1 MNTDR
6 SIKPVRNFAFITN
19 HLRSGG
25 ILQACSI
32 PNQSQTVLA
41 HCQYVDGPGNIQ
53 LPIKNTI
60 YRRGK
65 DRIIVRIIS
74 IHTVYKGFPAIL

>member
-1 MNTDR
+1 MNIDR

-25 ILQACSI
+25 ILQACST

-41 HCQYVDGPGNIQ
+41 HCQFVDGPGNIQ
-53 LPIKNTI
+53 WAIKNPI
-60 YRRGK
+60 YIIGK
-65 DRIIVRIIS
+65 ERIIVRIIS
-74 IHTVYKGFPAIL
+74 IHTIY